1 MKKKL
6 LTLLVVFLL
15 SFCLFAEDPWWVG
28 KKITG
33 FDLEGL
39 KNASSVDVGNI
50 LYSYRG
56 QELTEEVISN
66 IEKKMLEVDG
76 IISMSAGAI
85 ESGDSEV
92 RVYISIT
99 EKPFVS
105 EIKFEGNSKVKK
117 SDLLSALTKLKTGT
131 FIDLSD
137 TALLESARTEIQSVY
152 TKKGFE
158 SIPVKYS
165 YNLDQETNKVSFLF
179 TLEEGVQ
186 SRIVEIAFE
195 GNNNAT
201 DSVLKKSISSKAKS
215 LFNQGYLDLAKLS
228 ADAVAIVTYY
238 QTVGY
243 VDAAVT
249 DTRIEE
255 VPPKEGKESAYRDVK
270 VTFVINEGEVWYYGG
285 MDVKGNTIFPNED
298 FDKVLTLREGNI
310 LNLSLVEKQYNA
322 VADIYYDNGYISNI
336 ISIEEDRNQETKTI
350 RFHVSIVE
358 GPQAVIEKIIISGL
372 TKTREYVMRRE
383 LTLKEGDVFSK
394 AKLQTSAQNLY
405 NTGLLS
411 DLNYDMY
418 YGEKE
423 NSVVIDFKVVEG
435 NQMDI
440 QFGATFGGTVK
451 GFPVSG
457 FLQWADRNLAGRGQ
471 SLSISTTLSPDSQSA
486 SISFGDSWMMGHRWS
501 NSISLSFANTNYT
514 DELQKGTG
522 SAQYSGWNDESVWPL
537 GYNSYADWKKDRFAT
552 PAKQYLMKY
561 KLISVTLGWNTGYT
575 WIYDSGRLSVSGGVS
590 IGVNHADFDNK
601 YIPYEKLIS
610 KYAEDGFKFSNKITA
625 GLQWDGRDYVT
636 NTTRGYVLGTN
647 VTYAGGILGGLSN
660 YIKLSGSAAGYVKLM
675 EVGKEGNEKNIMLA
689 LTSNVNFMFPQ
700 YYNASADDDPSN
712 PGFGFHDAKLG
723 ATKYEMLYID
733 GMTIARGHDSKTG
746 QSFLWD
752 NMLELS
758 YPLVKN
764 ILNFEVFAS
773 ATAITEKLENFYKP
787 DWYFSTGAGVRLKIS
802 GFPLGLYLVK
812 TAVYTQST
820 DKFEWLNGSVFNSLN
835 LVLAI
840 STSLI

>member
-6 LTLLVVFLL
+6 LTALVVFLL

-56 QELTEEVISN
+56 QVLTEQIITE
-66 IEKKMLEVDG
+66 IEKKMLEVNG
-76 IISMSAGAI
+76 IASMSAGAI
-85 ESGDSEV
+85 ESTDTEV

-99 EKPFVS
+99 ELPFIS
-105 EIKFEGNSKVKK
+105 EVKFEGNSKVRK
-117 SDLLSALTKLKTGT
+117 SDLLGALTTVKAGS
-131 FIDLSD
+131 FINLSD
-137 TALLESARTEIQSVY
+137 TAVLDTSLSEIQSVY
-152 TKKGFE
+152 TKKGFGTV
-158 SIPVKYS
+158 PVKYS
-165 YNLDQETNKVSFLF
+165 HVTDPQTNKVSILY
-179 TLEEGVQ
+179 TIEEGIQ
-186 SRIVEIAFE
+186 SRIVEIDFE
-195 GNNNAT
+195 GNDNVT
-201 DSVLKKSISSKAKS
+201 PSVLKKNISSKAKS
-215 LFNQGYLDLAKLS
+215 LFNQGYLDLAKLNT
-228 ADAVAIVTYY
+228 DAVSIVTYY
-238 QTVGY
+238 QTIGY
-243 VDAAVT
+243 VDAEVT
-249 DTRIEE
+249 DTRIED
-255 VPPKEGKESAYRDVK
+255 VPPKEGKESSYRDVK
-270 VTFVINEGEVWYYGG
+270 VTFVIKEGETWYYGG
-285 MDVKGNTIFPNED
+285 MDVSGNTIFPDEE
-298 FDKVLTLREGNI
+298 FAKVLTLKEGNI

-322 VADIYYDNGYISNI
+322 VADIYYDNGYISNRI
-336 ISIEEDRNQETKTI
+336 QINEERNEETKTI
-350 RFHVSIVE
+350 KFHVSIVE

-383 LTLKEGDVFSK
+383 LSFSEGDIFSK

-411 DLNYDMY
+411 NLNYDMY

-423 NSVVIDFKVVEG
+423 NSVVIEFKVEEG
-435 NQMDI
+435 NQMDV

-457 FLQWADRNLAGRGQ
+457 FLQWADRNLLGRGQ
-471 SLSISTTLSPDSQSA
+471 NLSISTTLSPDSQSA
-486 SISFGDSWMMGHRWS
+486 SITFGDSWMFNRRWS
-501 NSISLSFANTNYT
+501 NSISLSVANTNYT
-514 DELQKGTG
+514 DELQKGTN

-537 GYNSYADWKKDRFAT
+537 GYNSYADWKKDKFAT

-561 KLISVTLGWNTGYT
+561 KLINITLGWNTGYT
-575 WIYDSGRLSVSGGVS
+575 WIFDSGRLSVSGGVS
-590 IGVNHADFDNK
+590 IGINHATFDSK
-601 YIPYEKLIS
+601 FIPYEKLIS
-610 KYAEDGFKFSNKITA
+610 KYAEDGFKFSNKIST
-625 GLQWDGRDYVT
+625 GVQWDGRDYIT
-636 NTTRGYVLGTN
+636 NTTKGYVLGAN

-689 LTSNVNFMFPQ
+689 LSSNMNFMFPQ
-700 YYNASADDDPSN
+700 YYNAGAEDDPSN

-733 GMTIARGHDSKTG
+733 GMTIARGHSSKTG

-752 NMLELS
+752 NMLEMS

-773 ATAITEKLENFYKP
+773 ATAISEKLENFNKP
-787 DWYFSTGAGVRLKIS
+787 DWYFAAGAGLRLKIS

-812 TAVYTQST
+812 DAVYTNST
-820 DKFEWLNGSVFNSLN
+820 DSFEWLNGSVFNSLN

-840 STSLI
+840 STSII